1 MELVY
6 SILCILGGSL
16 YLAYLFRKKNEES
29 NFWDKSMEIRGYIG
43 GMIFLLMGIVMLY
56 RFFFD

>member
-6 SILCILGGSL
+6 SILCILGGSI
-16 YLAYLFRKKNEES
+16 YLAYLFIKKNKDS

-43 GMIFLLMGIVMLY
+43 GIIFLLIGIVMLY
-56 RFFFD
+56 RYFFN